1 MKRRDFA
8 LTLPALAALAH
19 APAFAQSRKD
29 AVVMGMTLEP
39 PGLDPTAAA
48 ASAIAEVTQYNIF
61 ETLTKINADGS
72 VTPLLAERWEVS
84 PDLKTY
90 TFHLRRG
97 VKFSN
102 GEPFNAATVKYAFER
117 AGGEKSTNKDKRTFA
132 AMESVRPI
140 DDHTVVIINKE
151 PDPDFLFYMGQATA
165 SMVEPKSADGNATK
179 PVGTG
184 PYVLD
189 NWSKGSS
196 IVLKASPSYRN
207 PGAINI
213 KRATF
218 RFISDPA
225 AQVAAA
231 SPYTARQCS
240 SAAAAATSA
249 RPS

>member
-19 APAFAQSRKD
+19 APALAQSRKD

-132 AMESVRPI
+132 AMESVRPS

-151 PDPDFLFYMGQATA
+151 PDPDFLFYIGQATA
-165 SMVEPKSADGNATK
+165 SMVQP
-179 PVGTG
+179 
-184 PYVLD
+184 
-189 NWSKGSS
+189 
-196 IVLKASPSYRN
+196 
-207 PGAINI
+207 
-213 KRATF
+213 
-218 RFISDPA
+218 
-225 AQVAAA
+225 
-231 SPYTARQCS
+231 
-240 SAAAAATSA
+240 
-249 RPS
+249 